1 MEFLLLLFYAI
12 LAHRPR
18 QTRNVQRAG
27 RTPMNCVFR
36 LFAIGILL
44 GSAASAAIAQNY
56 PTKAIRM
63 MVPFPAGGGS
73 DTMGR
78 IVGSKLA
85 ERLGQQIVVENRP
98 GAAGSIGADIA
109 ARAPADGYTLL
120 LGSTSELVQYP
131 NVNPKIPYDPVRD
144 FTPIT
149 LVGTIPMVLVV
160 HPSLPVKSVK
170 ELVALAKTRPGE
182 INFGSAGQGATT
194 HLAVELF
201 TLLTKVKLTHVPYKG
216 SPQAVADLVAGNV
229 QLGIPTMPAA
239 LPFIKSGRVKVLA
252 VSTAKRASNLP
263 DVPTLDEAGVKG
275 YEATLWTGVLA
286 PAGTPG
292 QIINRLNAEIAK
304 VLALSDVQETLARQ
318 GAEAQGSTPAQFSA
332 FMKTEYA
339 KWAKVVKAGGIR
351 IE

>member
-1 MEFLLLLFYAI
+1 MKRVSPLCAASL
-12 LAHRPR
+12 
-18 QTRNVQRAG
+18 
-27 RTPMNCVFR
+27 VFG
-36 LFAIGILL
+36 LFACP
-44 GSAASAAIAQNY
+44 ATAQTY
-56 PTKAIRM
+56 PTKPVRM

-78 IVGSKLA
+78 IVGNKLS

-98 GAAGSIGADIA
+98 GAAGSIGADIV

-149 LVGTIPMVLVV
+149 LVGTIPLVLVV
-160 HPSLPVKSVK
+160 HPSLPVKNVK
-170 ELVALAKTRPGE
+170 DLVALAKGRPGE

-201 TLLTKVKLTHVPYKG
+201 ILLGKVKLTHVPYKG

-263 DVPTLDEAGVKG
+263 DVPTLEEAGVKG
-275 YEATLWTGVLA
+275 YEATLWTGILA
-286 PAGTPG
+286 PTGTPP
-292 QIINRLNAEIAK
+292 QIIDRLNGEIAK
-304 VLALSDVQETLARQ
+304 VLALKDVQEALARQ
-318 GAEAQGSTPAQFSA
+318 GAEAQSGTPAQFSA
-332 FMKTEYA
+332 FIKTEYA
-339 KWAKVVKAGGIR
+339 KWARVVKESGIR

>member
-1 MEFLLLLFYAI
+1 MK
-12 LAHRPR
+12 RVSP
-18 QTRNVQRAG
+18 
-27 RTPMNCVFR
+27 
-36 LFAIGILL
+36 LFA
-44 GSAASAAIAQNY
+44 ASLVFGLYACPATAQTY
-56 PTKAIRM
+56 PAKPVRM

-78 IVGSKLA
+78 IVGNKLS

-98 GAAGSIGADIA
+98 GAAGSIGADIV

-144 FTPIT
+144 FAPIT
-149 LVGTIPMVLVV
+149 LVGTIPLVLVV
-160 HPSLPVKSVK
+160 HPSLPVRNVK
-170 ELVALAKTRPGE
+170 DLVALAKGRPGE

-201 TLLTKVKLTHVPYKG
+201 ILLSKVKLTHVPYKG

-252 VSTAKRASNLP
+252 VSTAKRAANLP
-263 DVPTLDEAGVKG
+263 DVPTLAEAGVKG
-275 YEATLWTGVLA
+275 YEATLWTGILA
-286 PAGTPG
+286 PTGTPAP
-292 QIINRLNAEIAK
+292 IIDRLNGEIAK
-304 VLALSDVQETLARQ
+304 VLALKDVQEALARQ
-318 GAEAQGSTPAQFSA
+318 GAEAQSGTPAQFSA
-332 FMKTEYA
+332 FIKSDYA
-339 KWAKVVKAGGIR
+339 KWARVVKESGIR

>member
-1 MEFLLLLFYAI
+1 MK
-12 LAHRPR
+12 R
-18 QTRNVQRAG
+18 VSS
-27 RTPMNCVFR
+27 
-36 LFAIGILL
+36 LFA
-44 GSAASAAIAQNY
+44 ASLVFGLYACPATAQTY
-56 PTKAIRM
+56 PAKPVRM

-78 IVGSKLA
+78 IVGNKLS

-98 GAAGSIGADIA
+98 GAAGSIGADIV

-144 FTPIT
+144 FAPIT
-149 LVGTIPMVLVV
+149 LVGTIPLVLVV
-160 HPSLPVKSVK
+160 HPSLPVRNVK
-170 ELVALAKTRPGE
+170 DLVALAKGRPGE

-201 TLLTKVKLTHVPYKG
+201 ILLSKVKLTHVPYKG

-252 VSTAKRASNLP
+252 VSTAKRAANLP
-263 DVPTLDEAGVKG
+263 DVPTLAEAGVKG
-275 YEATLWTGVLA
+275 YEATLWTGILA
-286 PAGTPG
+286 PTGTPPP
-292 QIINRLNAEIAK
+292 IIDRLNGEIAK
-304 VLALSDVQETLARQ
+304 VLALKDVQEALARQ
-318 GAEAQGSTPAQFSA
+318 GAEAQSGTPAQFSA
-332 FMKTEYA
+332 FIKSDYA
-339 KWAKVVKAGGIR
+339 KWARVVKESGIR

>member
-1 MEFLLLLFYAI
+1 MK
-12 LAHRPR
+12 RVSP
-18 QTRNVQRAG
+18 
-27 RTPMNCVFR
+27 
-36 LFAIGILL
+36 LFA
-44 GSAASAAIAQNY
+44 ASLVFGLYACPATAQTY
-56 PTKAIRM
+56 PAKPVRM

-78 IVGSKLA
+78 IVGNKLS

-98 GAAGSIGADIA
+98 GAAGSIGADIV

-144 FTPIT
+144 FAPIT
-149 LVGTIPMVLVV
+149 LVGTIPLVLVV
-160 HPSLPVKSVK
+160 HPSLPVRNVK
-170 ELVALAKTRPGE
+170 DLVALAKGRPGE

-201 TLLTKVKLTHVPYKG
+201 ILLSKVKLTHVPYKG

-252 VSTAKRASNLP
+252 VSTARRAANLP
-263 DVPTLDEAGVKG
+263 DVPTLAEAGVKG
-275 YEATLWTGVLA
+275 YEATLWTGILA
-286 PAGTPG
+286 PTGTPAP
-292 QIINRLNAEIAK
+292 IIDRLNGEIAK
-304 VLALSDVQETLARQ
+304 VLALKDVQEALARQ
-318 GAEAQGSTPAQFSA
+318 GAEAQSGTPAQFSA
-332 FMKTEYA
+332 FIKSDYA
-339 KWAKVVKAGGIR
+339 KWARVVKESGIR

>member
-1 MEFLLLLFYAI
+1 MKHI
-12 LAHRPR
+12 DWR
-18 QTRNVQRAG
+18 
-27 RTPMNCVFR
+27 
-36 LFAIGILL
+36 FAAFIVLTL
-44 GSAASAAIAQNY
+44 VAGSAAAQAY
-56 PTKAIRM
+56 PNKPVRM

-78 IVGSKLA
+78 IVGSKLS

-98 GAAGSIGADIA
+98 GAAGSIGADIV
-109 ARAPADGYTLL
+109 ARAPADGYTIL

-144 FTPIT
+144 FAPIS
-149 LVGTIPMVLVV
+149 LVGTIPLVLVV
-160 HPSLPVKSVK
+160 HPSLPVKNVK
-170 ELVALAKTRPGE
+170 DLVALAKARPGE

-201 TLLTKVKLTHVPYKG
+201 ILITKVKLTHVPYKG

-263 DVPTLDEAGVKG
+263 EVPSLNEAGVKG
-275 YEATLWTGVLA
+275 YDAVLWTGILA
-286 PAGTPG
+286 PTGTPG
-292 QIINRLNAEIAK
+292 DVIKRLNEEIAK
-304 VLALSDVQETLARQ
+304 VLALKDVQDALDRQ
-318 GAEAQGSTPAQFSA
+318 GAETQSSTPAQFSA
-332 FMKTEYA
+332 FIKAEHA
-339 KWAKVVKAGGIR
+339 KWAKVVKEAGIR